1 MSHIEI
7 WKSPIGSLLLYDGR
21 VSTTRHSD
29 DLSPTARRTRGLIID
44 AGIEVLAERPSATL
58 AEIADAADVSRSTL
72 HRHFADRNDLLAA
85 IDAECRTRFD
95 RAAAAA
101 RLGEGEALD
110 AMDRLAQEYLG
121 LGPVLGLV
129 FADDALVDPD
139 EWAEEAP
146 NGGLTAVVAGGRD
159 AGGLDPALSTEWTE
173 TTFWTLLFG
182 AWLSLQSGT
191 SRRDVAFQL
200 SRTLRKAF
208 ARTAE

>member
-1 MSHIEI
+1 MSHKRI
-7 WKSPIGSLLLYDGR
+7 WSSFSGSFLLYSGR
-21 VSTTRHSD
+21 VPTTRHSD
-29 DLSPTARRTRGLIID
+29 DLSPTARRTRGLIVD
-44 AGIEVLAERPSATL
+44 AGITVLAERASATL

-101 RLGEGEALD
+101 RLDEGEALD

-139 EWAEEAP
+139 EWDEEDRD
-146 NGGLTAVVAGGRD
+146 GGLTTVIAGGRG
-159 AGGLDPALSTEWTE
+159 AGGLDPALSTEWME

-208 ARTAE
+208 ARTAP